1 MALGYK
7 KQQILTIKLLLLFNS
22 TIWGYLDIIPH
33 RLLSSVNIIALGL
46 YRYFRDV
53 FFFREADPDNAST
66 EEIVLT
72 EAKAFF
78 KLAVEA
84 AINYPHV
91 R

>member
-1 MALGYK
+1 MKTLR
-7 KQQILTIKLLLLFNS
+7 TIRATTCRTFS
-22 TIWGYLDIIPH
+22 I
-33 RLLSSVNIIALGL
+33 LGL

-53 FFFREADPDNAST
+53 YFFREADPDNAST